1 MNHSIF
7 NDVLGPVMSGPSS
20 SHSAGCA
27 RIGRMTRLL
36 YGKEVTHAEVVFEKA
51 GAYPDTYIGQ
61 GSNYGFTGG
70 LLGFDTDNPRM
81 KDAVEIAKAEG
92 KQILFR
98 QESLGLHHPNEARID
113 IFGDDGKVEMSVLTF
128 STGGGMFEIVRL
140 NGFEVYIDGYRRQMF
155 LCVSNEYVSKWNEFL
170 AKETIKYQKE
180 MTAKETLFIIKNYEE
195 EEKTAVRDAVRQDAG
210 KTVSW
215 FTEAPVTMPVPLKE
229 EDACVFTTAKE
240 ALQYNEKVKK
250 EAWELAVDYECSV
263 GRIEPKEV
271 WDKTEHILEIM
282 EQASE
287 APDPE
292 ETLAFGF
299 LSYKGKEMEN
309 NSVNVK
315 SVDTGILNQAA
326 MAAVA
331 VMENNCAHN
340 RIVAAPTA
348 GSSGVIPGAVVSVG
362 KQMGLSK
369 EQIMKG
375 LLASGLTGVFI
386 ANQASFG
393 AEVAACQAENGS
405 SSAMAAAGVTQLLGG
420 SVEQVFMA
428 AGLALQNML
437 GLVCDPVGGLTEI
450 PCINRNVI
458 AMSNAVMSANMVMWG
473 YDPVN
478 PLDETICAMYKVGQ
492 MMPAE
497 LRCTCKGGLCAT
509 KTGEKIA
516 HNLQEKRQRLR

>member
-229 EDACVFTTAKE
+229 EDACVFTTAEE

-263 GRIEPKEV
+263 GMIEPKEV
-271 WDKTEHILEIM
+271 WEKTEHILEIM
-282 EQASE
+282 EQTSE
-287 APDPE
+287 APDSE
-292 ETLAFGF
+292 ETPAFGF

-437 GLVCDPVGGLTEI
+437 GLVCGPVGGLTEI

-473 YDPVN
+473 YDPVI